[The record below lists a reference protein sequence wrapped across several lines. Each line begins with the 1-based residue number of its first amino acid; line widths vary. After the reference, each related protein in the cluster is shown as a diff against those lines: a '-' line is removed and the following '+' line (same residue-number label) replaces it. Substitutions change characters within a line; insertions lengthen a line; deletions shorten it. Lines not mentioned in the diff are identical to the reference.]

1 MSGIESALRTSAQ
14 GLDAHGQA
22 IAVVGDNISNAN
34 TTAYKTAR
42 AEFAD
47 LLGEASGDRTAG
59 VVAGIGDGA
68 ALKRVRVLQ
77 ENGVIEPTGRELDVG
92 IAGGGFFMVGDTA
105 APQYTRSGNFEIDK
119 TGLLTSAT
127 GLPILGYSGVDTT
140 TLGTINMYSAATTGS
155 VTSTVALFGN
165 LNASAPITTVPAN
178 PTTFKEVAKAQSFA
192 ASQPVYDSLGV
203 RHDIQV
209 AYFKTGPGAWTA
221 QAFIDGGDVG
231 GTAGQPTL
239 IGTTSFTFGGN
250 GLIPQ
255 ANAAQATINAQAAYS
270 NGATAGAFAID
281 LSSMT
286 QYAGGSLINNVT
298 QDGQAN
304 GNVSKYEFDSDGKIY
319 ALLDNGTRSQIGAV
333 PLASFQNVDGLE
345 RSGTGVYSAT
355 ASAGDPTVSSAGK
368 GLLGTLEASSLERST
383 VDIAGQFVNLVL
395 FQRGYQANSQVL
407 SAANE
412 IIQGTLGL
420 IR

>member
-1 MSGIESALRTSAQ
+1 MSRIESALLTSAQ

-22 IAVVGDNISNAN
+22 IAVIGDNISNAN

-59 VVAGIGDGA
+59 VVVGGGDGV
-68 ALKRVRVLQ
+68 ALKKVRVLQ

-92 IAGGGFFMVGDTA
+92 IAGGGFFMVGDVA
-105 APQYTRSGNFEIDK
+105 APQYTRSGSFQIDK
-119 TGLLTSAT
+119 TGLLTSST
-127 GLPILGYSGVDTT
+127 GLPILGYSGLDTT
-140 TLGTINMYSAATTGS
+140 NIGTINMYSAATTGV
-155 VTSTVALFGN
+155 VTSQVALFGN
-165 LNASAPITTVPAN
+165 LNASATNTTPPAN
-178 PTTFKEVAKAQSFA
+178 PTSFKEIAAAQSFA

-239 IGTTSFTFGGN
+239 VGSASFTFGGN
-250 GLIPQ
+250 GVIPE
-255 ANAAQATINAQAAYS
+255 ANKAQAIIDGKAAYA
-270 NGATAGAFAID
+270 NGATAGAFKID

-304 GNVSKYEFDSDGKIY
+304 GNVSKYEFDSDGKVY
-319 ALLDNGTRSQIGAV
+319 ALLDNGTRSQIGTI
-333 PLASFQNVDGLE
+333 PLASFRNVDGLE

-355 ASAGDPTVSSAGK
+355 ADAGDPVIAAAGK
-368 GLLGTLEASSLERST
+368 GLLGTLESSSLERST

-407 SAANE
+407 AAANE
-412 IIQGTLGL
+412 MIQGTLGL
-420 IR
+420 LR